1 MNWCFE
7 NILCSLFKFSIKI
20 NECIAQHGELSLTKI
35 MHIGEEANISFLKCY
50 KKLAHTYF
58 TSEACQVL
66 LQDGHKI
73 LRAAVKDNDSKLG
86 NFRNQASNYYTI

>member
-1 MNWCFE
+1 ME
-7 NILCSLFKFSIKI
+7 NSF
-20 NECIAQHGELSLTKI
+20 TKI
-35 MHIGEEANISFLKCY
+35 MHIGEEENISFLKCY

-58 TSEACQVL
+58 TLKACQAL

-86 NFRNQASNYYTI
+86 NFRNQANTYYTT

>member
-1 MNWCFE
+1 MYCPAWR
-7 NILCSLFKFSIKI
+7 IL
-20 NECIAQHGELSLTKI
+20 LTKSYI
-35 MHIGEEANISFLKCY
+35 SRRKHSFLKCY

-58 TSEACQVL
+58 TPITCQAL

-86 NFRNQASNYYTI
+86 NFRNQANTYYTI